1 VPDAPRRRSKM
12 EFRRRVPRQIAG
24 WVVRC
29 RIDDGPVDE
38 ARECRVLD
46 ISEFGV
52 RILLHHPRGSELIG
66 RHVSIEIPKRGASPN
81 IRLEGEVRNAARAD
95 GGCVRLGIEFVG
107 LSELEQSA
115 VKALG
120 VLSGAP

>member
-1 VPDAPRRRSKM
+1 M
-12 EFRRRVPRQIAG
+12 MQFRRRVPRQIAG
-24 WVVRC
+24 WVVHC
-29 RIDDGPVDE
+29 VIEGDPVDK

-52 RILLHHPRGSELIG
+52 GILLLYPRGAQLIG
-66 RHVSIEIPKRGASPN
+66 RHLSVETPRHGESVL
-81 IRLEGEVRNAARAD
+81 IRLEGEVRNAVQVDARS
-95 GGCVRLGIEFVG
+95 VRLGIEFVG
-107 LSELEQSA
+107 LSEQEQSV

>member
-1 VPDAPRRRSKM
+1 M
-12 EFRRRVPRQIAG
+12 MQFRRRVPRQIAG

-29 RIDDGPVDE
+29 RLDGEPVDE
-38 ARECRVLD
+38 ARECRVMD

-52 RILLHHPRGSELIG
+52 GILLHHPRGSELIG
-66 RHVSIEIPKRGASPN
+66 RHVSVETPKHSASVN
-81 IRLEGEVRNAARAD
+81 IRLEGEVRNAVPAH
-95 GGCVRLGIEFVG
+95 GGSVRLGIEFVG
-107 LSELEQSA
+107 LTELEQSV

>member
-1 VPDAPRRRSKM
+1 MM

-24 WVVRC
+24 WVGHC
-29 RIDDGPVDE
+29 RIDGDPVDE

-52 RILLHHPRGSELIG
+52 GILLHHPRGSELIG
-66 RHVSIEIPKRGASPN
+66 RHVSVETPKQGVSVN
-81 IRLEGEVRNAARAD
+81 IRLEGEVRNAVPSD
-95 GGCVRLGIEFVG
+95 GGSVRLGIEFVG
-107 LSELEQSA
+107 LTELEQSV

-120 VLSGAP
+120 VFSAP

>member
-1 VPDAPRRRSKM
+1 VPNASRRRVKM

-24 WVVRC
+24 LAVRC
-29 RIDDGPVDE
+29 RIDGEPVVE

-52 RILLHHPRGSELIG
+52 GILLRHQPGSDLIG
-66 RHVSIEIPKRGASPN
+66 RHVCIETPKRGTSVN
-81 IRLEGEVRNAARAD
+81 IRLEGEVRNVVRAD
-95 GGCVRLGIEFVG
+95 GRSVRLGIEFVG
-107 LSELEQSA
+107 LTELEQSA

-120 VLSGAP
+120 VLSGTP